1 MGKRSSFLLYEEKK
15 KERPT
20 FYYVG
25 KFTVRLLAASNRC
38 AVKSPLTSLSLDH
51 RRFVFPLRSPFP
63 FLFIPSTDNY
73 TILVFCNI
81 FQTIFQISSRH
92 RSEKSGEKRKES
104 FRGKALSIF
113 QIFQSSALTA
123 NEKDVHTHT
132 RARASAS
139 TRFLKRRQD
148 SSRREGYVAPSS
160 SSFSRRLSP
169 PPPRANATR
178 PLTSRHFL
186 FTPGIHPTAI
196 RREYLRFLWLLFTRG
211 MLDNLIGPFHSLSER
226 HFRHFRLPGQTVFFR
241 VFLQDFRWNNYLSRL
256 LFIRIVEKKKKKTR
270 MNATSAQEKAGEG

>member
-38 AVKSPLTSLSLDH
+38 AVKPPLTSLSLDH
-51 RRFVFPLRSPFP
+51 RRFVFPLRSPFPFLFIP

-92 RSEKSGEKRKES
+92 RSEKSGEKRKENLP

-132 RARASAS
+132 RARAHQP
-139 TRFLKRRQD
+139 RRD
-148 SSRREGYVAPSS
+148 S
-160 SSFSRRLSP
+160 
-169 PPPRANATR
+169 
-178 PLTSRHFL
+178 
-186 FTPGIHPTAI
+186 
-196 RREYLRFLWLLFTRG
+196 
-211 MLDNLIGPFHSLSER
+211 
-226 HFRHFRLPGQTVFFR
+226 
-241 VFLQDFRWNNYLSRL
+241 
-256 LFIRIVEKKKKKTR
+256 
-270 MNATSAQEKAGEG
+270 